1 LHLQGWQLLIHTS
14 YESIEAVLKGQQQP
28 HQQASSTQRSQHD
41 PNQLA
46 RSSSMGSLAAA
57 AQGLSIQ
64 LHATEVVAELVGNIF
79 PGEYA
84 SHGNFMIM

>member
-1 LHLQGWQLLIHTS
+1 
-14 YESIEAVLKGQQQP
+14 
-28 HQQASSTQRSQHD
+28 
-41 PNQLA
+41 
-46 RSSSMGSLAAA
+46 MGSLAAA